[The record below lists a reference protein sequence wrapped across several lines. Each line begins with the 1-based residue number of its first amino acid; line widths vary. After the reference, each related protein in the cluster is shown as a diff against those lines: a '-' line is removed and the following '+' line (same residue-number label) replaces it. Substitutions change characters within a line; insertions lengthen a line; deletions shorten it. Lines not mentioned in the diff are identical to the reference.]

1 MCSTR
6 AMAYGPLT
14 DLERYSFDLNGFLV
28 RRNVLSIGEVR
39 RLHIEIDA
47 LHLPPPSD
55 GIMSQR
61 FSGLIEAGGLLRDLV
76 DDDAVLD
83 VARELCGPAVRLD
96 HAYGIVMAPGT
107 AGLGLHGGGASFDPA
122 QYYAFHGGRINTGL
136 IAVQWAVSD
145 HAPGEGGFCCIPGSH
160 KANYPLPHGVDL
172 NHELAMEVP
181 LAPGDLVVF
190 SEALTR
196 SHRPPTPPLPAPIG
210 RRTSPRLTPPPNR
223 RPTATPPPPH
233 RLTPRLT
240 SPPHRHT
247 PRLTSPHPV

>member
-14 DLERYSFDLNGFLV
+14 DLERYSFDLNGFMV
-28 RRNVLSIGEVR
+28 RRNVLSSGEVR

-107 AGLGLHGGGASFDPA
+107 AGLGLHGGGASFDAA

-190 SEALTR
+190 SEALTHGTLPWRAAHQRR
-196 SHRPPTPPLPAPIG
+196 SVLYKYSPGSSSWARQPACRPEVLADLTDRQRRLCLPPSVAEH
-210 RRTSPRLTPPPNR
+210 PP
-223 RPTATPPPPH
+223 
-233 RLTPRLT
+233 
-240 SPPHRHT
+240 
-247 PRLTSPHPV
+247 V

>member
-190 SEALTR
+190 SEALTHGTLPWRAAHQRR
-196 SHRPPTPPLPAPIG
+196 SVLYKYSPGSSSWARQPACRPEVLADLTDRQRRLCLPPSVAEH
-210 RRTSPRLTPPPNR
+210 PP
-223 RPTATPPPPH
+223 
-233 RLTPRLT
+233 
-240 SPPHRHT
+240 
-247 PRLTSPHPV
+247 V

>member
-190 SEALTR
+190 SEALTHGTLPWRAAHQRR
-196 SHRPPTPPLPAPIG
+196 SVLYKYSPGSSSWARQPACRPEVLADLTDRQRRLCLPPSVAEHPAP
-210 RRTSPRLTPPPNR
+210 
-223 RPTATPPPPH
+223 
-233 RLTPRLT
+233 
-240 SPPHRHT
+240 
-247 PRLTSPHPV
+247 

>member
-14 DLERYSFDLNGFLV
+14 DLERYSFDLNGFMV
-28 RRNVLSIGEVR
+28 RRNVLSSGEVR

-96 HAYGIVMAPGT
+96 HAYGIAMAPGT

-190 SEALTR
+190 SEALTHGTLPWRATHQRR
-196 SHRPPTPPLPAPIG
+196 SVLYKYSPGSSSWARQPACRPEVLTDLTDRQRRLCLPPSVAEH
-210 RRTSPRLTPPPNR
+210 PP
-223 RPTATPPPPH
+223 
-233 RLTPRLT
+233 
-240 SPPHRHT
+240 
-247 PRLTSPHPV
+247 V